1 MEWYHYVLGIVAFL
15 LILGIIVLIHEGGH
29 FLLAKKAGIL
39 CHEFSIGMGPV
50 LFQKKIGETVYS
62 IRAIPIGGFVS
73 MAGEE
78 VNFDAL
84 KDTKK
89 VKLEFDE
96 SKRIKSIIA
105 DINNPKYDGMKVYT
119 IVSYDIIGTKN
130 EVEGELFM
138 EVESIND
145 EVSND
150 ESLNTTSTDEL
161 QVDNQKKVKI
171 TEKFEVL
178 RNAMM
183 YFPKKQTA
191 QIAPYN
197 RNFAN
202 KTLLQR
208 FLSVFA
214 GPAMNFV
221 LAFLLFV
228 LLGFTRGYAQMDS
241 TELDKVDE
249 NAPIH
254 LATEGKISEND
265 IIKSINGVSLS
276 DWASLQ
282 NVMGE
287 FATKGE
293 YKNGEEVIPYN
304 GYLDIVYIDTSDNNK
319 EVSVQVVPNT
329 YVYSIQ
335 LLFKNPQSTKDD
347 VHQRPIVE
355 SFYKNNKKT
364 LTYKA
369 GLLEGDLITGI
380 AVANNKKDDVTKLEY
395 TPVENINDI
404 VKYFR
409 DLESSKLIVLQYK
422 RLTLDEDVID
432 FNYSTADYT
441 NVEVS
446 YSEPME
452 SYSKP
457 YLDASGIT
465 PIKLEV
471 GISPVYKFDFV
482 QLLYQP
488 FVETF
493 GCVVDIFKS
502 LGLLFNPKAN
512 VGLDDFSSVIGIYEL
527 ITSSLADGFN
537 SLIYIFAFLSANI
550 GFVNLLPLPA
560 LDGGRL
566 AFLAF
571 EAITRKKPSPKV
583 ENIIHTIGL
592 FALMGLMAFI
602 VLNEV
607 LRLIGLK

>member
-84 KDTKK
+84 KDVKK

-96 SKRIKSIIA
+96 LNRIKSIIP
-105 DINNPKYDGMKVYT
+105 DIDNPKYDGKTVYT
-119 IVSYDIIGTKN
+119 IVSYDIIGTKE
-130 EVEGELFM
+130 EVDGELFM
-138 EVESIND
+138 EVEA
-145 EVSND
+145 EG
-150 ESLNTTSTDEL
+150 ETSRY
-161 QVDNQKKVKI
+161 
-171 TEKFEVL
+171 EVL
-178 RNAMM
+178 RNAIM

-228 LLGFTRGYAQMDS
+228 VLGFTRGYAQTNA
-241 TELDKVDE
+241 TEIDDVDE
-249 NAPIH
+249 KAPIS
-254 LATEGKISEND
+254 LATGGNISKND
-265 IIKSINGVSLS
+265 VIKSINGVELTN
-276 DWASLQ
+276 WEELQ
-282 NVMGE
+282 KVMAA
-287 FATKGE
+287 FAMDGKYE
-293 YKNGEEVIPYN
+293 VNGETINYDGSLEVKYFDADK
-304 GYLDIVYIDTSDNNK
+304 GK
-319 EVSVQVVPNT
+319 EETIEVVPNT
-329 YVYSIQ
+329 YIYSIQ
-335 LLFKNPQSTKDD
+335 LLFKNPHTTEGD
-347 VHQRPIVE
+347 VHKLPIVE
-355 SFYKNNKKT
+355 SFNKNNKKT
-364 LTYKA
+364 ATYKA
-369 GLLEGDLITGI
+369 GVLAGDLITGI
-380 AVANNKKDDVTKLEY
+380 GVANKKNDDVEKLTY
-395 TPVENINDI
+395 TDVTSIDQI
-404 VKYFR
+404 VDYFKV
-409 DLESSKLIVLQYK
+409 LEESKLIVLRYERTNEETGEK
-422 RLTLDEDVID
+422 TVG
-432 FNYSTADYT
+432 YSK
-441 NVEVS
+441 
-446 YSEPME
+446 PME

-457 YLDASGIT
+457 YLEASGISQ
-465 PIKLEV
+465 IKLELGV
-471 GISPVYKFDFV
+471 SAVYKFDP
-482 QLLYQP
+482 LKILYMP

-502 LGLLFNPKAN
+502 LGLLFNPRAN
-512 VGLDDFSSVIGIYEL
+512 VGVDDFSSVIGIYEL

-566 AFLAF
+566 AFLGF
-571 EAITRKKPSPKV
+571 EAVTRKKPSPKV

-602 VLNEV
+602 VLNEI
-607 LRLIGLK
+607 LRMIGLK

>member
-1 MEWYHYVLGIVAFL
+1 MEWYHYVLGIVAFV

-62 IRAIPIGGFVS
+62 LRAIPIGGFVS

-96 SKRIKSIIA
+96 LNRIKSIIA
-105 DINNPKYDGMKVYT
+105 DIDNPKYDGKKVYT
-119 IVSYDIIGTKN
+119 IVSYDIIGTKE

-138 EVESIND
+138 EVESD
-145 EVSND
+145 EGM
-150 ESLNTTSTDEL
+150 
-161 QVDNQKKVKI
+161 Q
-171 TEKFEVL
+171 KFEVL
-178 RNAMM
+178 RDAMM

-191 QIAPYN
+191 QIAPFN

-249 NAPIH
+249 NAPIY

-276 DWASLQ
+276 DWDSLQ

-304 GYLDIVYIDTSDNNK
+304 GYFDIVYIDTSDNNK

-380 AVANNKKDDVTKLEY
+380 AVANNRKDDVTKLEY

-409 DLESSKLIVLQYK
+409 DLDSSKLIVLQYK
-422 RLTLDEDVID
+422 RLSLDEGVED

-441 NVEVS
+441 DAEVS
-446 YSEPME
+446 YSKTME
-452 SYSKP
+452 SYAKP
-457 YLDASGIT
+457 YLDASNIT

-471 GISPVYKFDFV
+471 GVSPIYKFDFK